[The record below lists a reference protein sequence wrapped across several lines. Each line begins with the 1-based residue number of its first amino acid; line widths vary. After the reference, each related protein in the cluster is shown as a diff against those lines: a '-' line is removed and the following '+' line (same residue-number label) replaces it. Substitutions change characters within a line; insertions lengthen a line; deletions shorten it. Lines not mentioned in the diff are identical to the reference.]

1 MELDRRCHCSRTR
14 YGREYEQRFF
24 SKVANEGS
32 DNTGVGFSLSAIIAV
47 NHRVIAGKESNEN
60 HSTVFDKQERTIQFL
75 KQNNGEKT
83 RTYECERHHKQLP

>member
-47 NHRVIAGKESNEN
+47 NHRVIGGKESNEN
-60 HSTVFDKQERTIQFL
+60 HSTVFDKQD
-75 KQNNGEKT
+75 
-83 RTYECERHHKQLP
+83 